1 MTTIDFVLDG
11 KSEPATV
18 TYRPWGVRALKLRVT
33 SGQET
38 AVLRIRPRGI
48 QQADLD
54 LGIFRAQADDSSAF
68 IISWGGGHEPGPCL
82 KATDFLLAFERC
94 APLEPEDVSLIY
106 FNLDHVGPDLPDSA
120 TVTIEAFNEKSGAVV
135 ASLPITL
142 QRPPEYENTV
152 ARFVPSAANLW
163 QPQGTLV
170 ARYEPRW
177 WPRPAVAYTP
187 LANCP
192 LQVRVADARLLVEW
206 DGTVV
211 GQITDHTKPSVLQ
224 PETMRF
230 ELFDFDAYHLALRI
244 WFFWLDTRIGGGH
257 EVPDAERFDLLLRK
271 QDGYVT
277 LACTDMHWRETWGQI
292 DGAPMRAT
300 LGMSQ
305 AAKLKILTEGV
316 EKITGIFKRE
326 KGQDHEGVFSP
337 VDGPSPLIPKQAERL
352 GKGEFT
358 TRGKGAE
365 AHLPVLENVLPQK
378 SAENTRKMVSSDVRL
393 G

>member
-11 KSEPATV
+11 EPVPATV
-18 TYRPWGVRALKLRVT
+18 TYRPFGVRALKLRVT
-33 SGQET
+33 SGVKT

-48 QQADLD
+48 QQADMD

-68 IISWGGGHEPGPCL
+68 VISWGGGHEPGPCL

-94 APLEPEDVSLIY
+94 APLEPGDVSLIY
-106 FNLDHVGPDLPDSA
+106 FNLDHVGPDLPDTA
-120 TVTIEAFNEKSGAVV
+120 VVTIEAFDEKSGVVV
-135 ASLPITL
+135 AALPITL
-142 QRPPEYENTV
+142 QKPPQYDGNAV
-152 ARFVPSAANLW
+152 RFISPAFNLW
-163 QPQGTLV
+163 QTQGTEV

-177 WPRPAVAYTP
+177 WPRETITYVP

-192 LQVRVADARLLVEW
+192 LQLRVEGAKLLVEW
-206 DGTVV
+206 DGNVV

-230 ELFDFDAYHLALRI
+230 GLFDFDAYHLALRI
-244 WFFWLDTRIGGGH
+244 WFFWLDTRIGGSH

-277 LACTDMHWRETWGQI
+277 LACTDMHWRELWGQI

-305 AAKLKILTEGV
+305 AAKLKILTEGLTKV
-316 EKITGIFKRE
+316 TGIFKRE
-326 KGQDHEGVFSP
+326 KGKDHTGVFSP
-337 VDGPSPLIPKQAERL
+337 VDGPAPVVPKQAERL
-352 GKGEFT
+352 GQGEFV

-378 SAENTRKMVSSDVRL
+378 SDEVTRKMVSSDVRL